1 MEEKTIEEVVV
12 DKNESTTT
20 TQEKPVEEKVQV
32 KKKRG
37 RPSLKRQLTDDVIKV
52 DLSKPIVKKEETGTP
67 IFFPKD
73 EEWENTKKKEK
84 KIVEQFRSDA
94 KNLSR
99 TNFNKKYSKIKG
111 DNIDAVLDE

>member
-1 MEEKTIEEVVV
+1 MENKIVKIRKLDDI
-12 DKNESTTT
+12 DKNDWEVHFDNETHIVYKHEELFKIMELGLTR
-20 TQEKPVEEKVQV
+20 EKPV
-32 KKKRG
+32 
-37 RPSLKRQLTDDVIKV
+37 I
-52 DLSKPIVKKEETGTP
+52 KKEETDTP

-84 KIVEQFRSDA
+84 RIVEQFRSDA

-99 TNFNKKYSKIKG
+99 ANFNKKYNKIKG